1 MKMFTQ
7 ATAVGLLVAA
17 PLVTFAAD
25 LQSVLNMIGQLIG
38 AATPIVVAL
47 ALVYFF
53 WGLGNFILG
62 SGSEEK
68 RKEAIAIMIYGI
80 LALFVMVSVWGIVNV
95 LQSTFGIQGGGDIRP
110 PKVQGVGNY

>member
-1 MKMFTQ
+1 MHLQ
-7 ATAVGLLVAA
+7 ATVIGVALFA
-17 PLVTFAAD
+17 PVLALAAD
-25 LQSVLNMIGQLIG
+25 LQTVLGTIGTLIG
-38 AATPIVVAL
+38 TATPIVVAL

-62 SGSEEK
+62 SSESEK

-80 LALFVMVSVWGIVNV
+80 IALFVMVSVWGIVNV
-95 LQSTFGIQGGGDIRP
+95 LQSTFGITGSQDIRA

>member
-1 MKMFTQ
+1 MKEHLK
-7 ATAVGLLVAA
+7 ATIAGALVFA
-17 PLVTFAAD
+17 PFLAFAET
-25 LQSVLNMIGQLIG
+25 LTGILGTVGQLIG

-62 SGSEEK
+62 SGEGEK

-80 LALFVMVSVWGIVNV
+80 IALFVMVSIWGIVNV
-95 LQSTFGIQGGGDIRP
+95 LQTTFNVQGGSDIRAP
-110 PKVQGVGNY
+110 RVQGI

>member
-1 MKMFTQ
+1 MNTHFKVSI
-7 ATAVGLLVAA
+7 ATAMVFA
-17 PLVTFAAD
+17 PFLALAAD
-25 LQSVLNMIGQLIG
+25 LNTVLSTIGQLIG

-62 SGSEEK
+62 SADEGK

-80 LALFVMVSVWGIVNV
+80 IALFVMVSIWGIVNV
-95 LQSTFGIQGGGDIRP
+95 LQTTFGITGSQDIRA
-110 PKVQGVGNY
+110 PKVQGVGNN